1 MFQASFIFI
10 AFVGSFVTIHALVA
24 VDKRGW
30 DAAAKAAAVGG
41 LVASLY
47 CLAAGIFLLSGWED
61 PFAAVDSAE
70 LGKAS
75 GRRGGRGG
83 IIVLAIRFW
92 PYVLIAM
99 GSYFG
104 YSYAAILKRLLGA
117 PEANGGWRYKRL
129 SCDPRWA
136 WLQNATR

>member
-10 AFVGSFVTIHALVA
+10 AVVTMVVIIHAVIA
-24 VDKRGW
+24 ADKRGW

-47 CLAAGIFLLSGWED
+47 CLAAGIFLLSGWDD
-61 PFAAVDSAE
+61 PFAAADPAK

-75 GRRGGRGG
+75 MQHGRRGG
-83 IIVLAIRFW
+83 IIVSVIRYW

-99 GSYFG
+99 GSFAG
-104 YSYAAILKRLLGA
+104 YAYATVLHRLLGA
-117 PEANGGWRYKRL
+117 KGGV
-129 SCDPRWA
+129 
-136 WLQNATR
+136 